1 MGCFGGFFG
10 FISVHRNS
18 VSAQLPKH
26 TETPFRLNYR
36 TEPKFRSNTK
46 MVGET
51 LRFQYDQKKQLDA
64 MECNHTNPWDSSC
77 LKGYKCAA
85 QLANVRALLPY
96 AKVFFLVDGHLQGG
110 LDLDLEVGLSN
121 MTLH

>member
-36 TEPKFRSNTK
+36 TEPKFRSNTNSVC
-46 MVGET
+46 MY
-51 LRFQYDQKKQLDA
+51 LDQK
-64 MECNHTNPWDSSC
+64 CHCPNPS
-77 LKGYKCAA
+77 GYKYQAGP
-85 QLANVRALLPY
+85 QIRL
-96 AKVFFLVDGHLQGG
+96 
-110 LDLDLEVGLSN
+110 
-121 MTLH
+121 